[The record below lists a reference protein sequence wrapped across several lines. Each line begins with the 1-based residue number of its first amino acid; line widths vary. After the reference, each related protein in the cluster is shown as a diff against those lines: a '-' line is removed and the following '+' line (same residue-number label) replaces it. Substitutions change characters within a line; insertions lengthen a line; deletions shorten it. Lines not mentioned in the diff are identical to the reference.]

1 MHARVVVFAAVLI
14 LCGCAKHYRAE
25 GLVLRAD
32 PAQRTLVI
40 SHRPIDGFMPA
51 MTMSFAVAPRENLAV
66 LKPGTRIDFDLRVSK
81 NGSQARRIRVRP
93 IQQDIPITPP
103 SNQLAIGAMVPDFA
117 LTDQAG
123 RAVRLSDFRGR
134 VVAIDFIYTRC
145 PLPDVCPRL
154 SANFAW
160 VSRRAAADVT
170 LLSIT
175 LDPLYDRPEVL
186 ATYARRYQADGERWR
201 FLTGSTEQIRDV
213 AGLFGLVYW
222 TEEGSLSHTV
232 ATAVISRDGRLAG
245 RIEGSQYRPEQ
256 LRDLL
261 QSEL

>member
-1 MHARVVVFAAVLI
+1 LAA
-14 LCGCAKHYRAE
+14 
-25 GLVLRAD
+25 
-32 PAQRTLVI
+32 
-40 SHRPIDGFMPA
+40 
-51 MTMSFAVAPRENLAV
+51 

-81 NGSQARRIRVRP
+81 NGSQARRIRVRA
-93 IQQDIPITPP
+93 IQQDIPIAPP
-103 SNQLAIGAMVPDFA
+103 SNQLAIGAAVPDFA

-160 VSRRAAADVT
+160 VARRVAAADVT

-175 LDPLYDRPEVL
+175 LDPLYDRPQVL
-186 ATYARRYQADGERWR
+186 ASYARRYQADGDRWR

-232 ATAVISRDGRLAG
+232 ATAVISRDGKLSA
-245 RIEGSQYRPEQ
+245 RIAGSQYRPEQ